1 MATASSSPS
10 SPPRDPQ
17 RSYLGQKAYR
27 FLAALV
33 FRDFR
38 FLAVAALCS
47 GSGAWALI
55 VARAAWVYS
64 IPELECPGLWVGL
77 VTFAAMSPRFFAT
90 PFIGYLADRVTRKR
104 LLQWVYVL
112 QLVQASVMA
121 VLVMMGI
128 ASPLY
133 VVALAIINGTL
144 RATQQTAAQSL
155 APNLVDRER
164 LPNAV
169 ALNEAM
175 QQGSRAVGPAILLI
189 VAASVSTGSLFQSG
203 GPGFSIQDLVFT
215 LGTSAIVFWTCAAF
229 YLVALIA
236 ALNIRTVSSGQID
249 RRRSF
254 WTNTAAG
261 FAYSYRTPLVF
272 GIILMAL
279 AHCVL
284 VMSFESMLPPLAAE
298 KFGEGVVDRICGGTT
313 EKVPLVDEK
322 DVFGLM
328 TALGI
333 GALLSSIFV
342 GGIVSH
348 LTRGRIFLLLGFT
361 SSLTPIGLGLSFTTG
376 VSLTAAVLMGL
387 GTAGFMTI
395 THTII
400 QQVVPDE
407 IRGRVA
413 AVYSMHVGGSMAFA
427 NLLYGR
433 LTDEWSAGYI
443 MAISG
448 AAFTVVVLGTIIAS
462 GFWRGIYFR
471 GEARPATAAARG

>member
-1 MATASSSPS
+1 MATTPAT
-10 SPPRDPQ
+10 PPPQ
-17 RSYLGQKAYR
+17 RSYLKQKAHR

-55 VARAAWVYS
+55 VARGAWVYG
-64 IPELECPGLWVGL
+64 IPELQGNWGAWVGL
-77 VTFAAMSPRFFAT
+77 ITFAAMSPRFFAT

-104 LLQWVYVL
+104 LLQWVYTL

-121 VLVMMGI
+121 VLVMLGVGN
-128 ASPLY
+128 PWY
-133 VVALAIINGTL
+133 VVALAVINGTL
-144 RATQQTAAQSL
+144 RATQQTGAQSI
-155 APNLVDRER
+155 APNLVDRAR

-175 QQGSRAVGPAILLI
+175 QQGSRAIGPALLLL
-189 VAASVSTGSLFQSG
+189 VATVAGAGTIFQSSDG
-203 GPGFSIQDLVFT
+203 AGVGFSLAGLALT
-215 LGTSAIVFWTCAAF
+215 LGTSAIVFWACAAF

-236 ALNIRTVSSGQID
+236 SLNIRTVSSGVID

-254 WTNTAAG
+254 WANTAAG

-284 VMSFESMLPPLAAE
+284 VMSFESMLPPLALE
-298 KFGEGVVDRICGGTT
+298 KLSSDGVTFNQN
-313 EKVPLVDEK
+313 
-322 DVFGLM
+322 DVYALM
-328 TALGI
+328 SALGI

-342 GGIVSH
+342 GGIISH
-348 LTRGRIFLLLGFT
+348 MTRGRVFLVLGFT
-361 SSLTPIGLGLSFTTG
+361 SSLTPIGLGLSAQTG
-376 VSLTAAVLMGL
+376 ISLIAAIGMGL

-433 LTDEWSAGYI
+433 LADEWSAGDI
-443 MAISG
+443 MAVAG
-448 AAFTVVVLGTIIAS
+448 AGFTIVVVGTIIAS

-471 GEARPATAAARG
+471 GEARPAAVAAGASGGD

>member
-1 MATASSSPS
+1 MATTPAAQ
-10 SPPRDPQ
+10 Q
-17 RSYLGQKAYR
+17 RSYLKQKAHR

-38 FLAVAALCS
+38 LLAVAALCS

-55 VARAAWVYS
+55 VARGAWVYG
-64 IPELECPGLWVGL
+64 IPELENTQGAWVGL
-77 VTFAAMSPRFFAT
+77 ITFAAMSPRFFAT

-104 LLQWVYVL
+104 LLQWVYTL

-121 VLVMMGI
+121 LLVMLGVGN
-128 ASPLY
+128 PWY
-133 VVALAIINGTL
+133 VVALAVINGTL
-144 RATQQTAAQSL
+144 RATQQTGAQSI

-175 QQGSRAVGPAILLI
+175 QQGSRAIGPALLLL
-189 VAASVSTGSLFQSG
+189 VATVVGAGAIFESG
-203 GPGFSIQDLVFT
+203 GGIGLNLGGLVLT
-215 LGTSAIVFWTCAAF
+215 LGTSAIVFWACAAF

-236 ALNIRTVSSGQID
+236 SLNIRTVSSGVID

-254 WTNTAAG
+254 WANTAAG
-261 FAYSYRTPLVF
+261 FSYSYRTPLVF

-284 VMSFESMLPPLAAE
+284 VMSFESMLPPLALE
-298 KFGEGVVDRICGGTT
+298 KLSADGITFNQN
-313 EKVPLVDEK
+313 
-322 DVFGLM
+322 DVYALM
-328 TALGI
+328 SALGI
-333 GALLSSIFV
+333 GALLSSVFV
-342 GGIVSH
+342 GGIISH
-348 LTRGRIFLLLGFT
+348 MTRGRVFLILGFT
-361 SSLTPIGLGLSFTTG
+361 SSLTPIGLGLSAQTG
-376 VSLTAAVLMGL
+376 ISIIAAILMGL

-433 LTDEWSAGYI
+433 LADEWSAGDI
-443 MAISG
+443 MAVAG
-448 AAFTVVVLGTIIAS
+448 AAFTIVVIGTIIAS

-471 GEARPATAAARG
+471 GEARPATAAAGASGGD

>member
-1 MATASSSPS
+1 MAAAQA
-10 SPPRDPQ
+10 PQ
-17 RSYLGQKAYR
+17 RGYFSAKANR

-33 FRDFR
+33 FRDYR
-38 FLAVAALCS
+38 FLAFATLCS

-55 VARAAWVYS
+55 VARGAWVFG
-64 IPELECPGLWVGL
+64 IPELEGTRGLWVGL

-90 PFIGYLADRVTRKR
+90 PFIGYLADRVTRKS
-104 LLQWVYVL
+104 LLQWIYIL
-112 QLVQASVMA
+112 QIAQASVMA

-128 ASPLY
+128 GNPLY
-133 VVALAIINGTL
+133 VVALAVINGTL

-175 QQGSRAVGPAILLI
+175 QQGSRLFGPMILFFVSYLAGVGGLGQGDNLLDAEAV
-189 VAASVSTGSLFQSG
+189 ASG
-203 GPGFSIQDLVFT
+203 
-215 LGTSAIVFWTCAAF
+215 LGTSALVFWACATF
-229 YLVALIA
+229 YLLALIS
-236 ALNIRTVSSGQID
+236 ALNIRTVSSGVID

-254 WTNTAAG
+254 WANTTAG
-261 FAYSYRTPLVF
+261 FAYAYSTPLVF
-272 GIILMAL
+272 GIILMAV

-284 VMSFESMLPPLAAE
+284 VMSFESMLPPLAQE
-298 KFGEGVVDRICGGTT
+298 KLTPAGARFNQDH
-313 EKVPLVDEK
+313 
-322 DVFGLM
+322 VFLLM
-328 TALGI
+328 SALGL
-333 GALLSSIFV
+333 GALVSSVFV
-342 GGIVSH
+342 GGIISH

-361 SSLTPIGLGLSFTTG
+361 SSLTPIGLGLSASTG
-376 VSLTAAVLMGL
+376 ISLTAAVLMGL

-413 AVYSMHVGGSMAFA
+413 SVYSMHVGGSMAFA

-433 LTDEWSAGYI
+433 LADIWPVGLV
-443 MAISG
+443 MAFVG
-448 AAFTVVVLGTIIAS
+448 ALFTVVVLFTILLP
-462 GFWRGIYFR
+462 FWRGIYFR
-471 GEARPATAAARG
+471 GEARPVAAPAVAAAGDD

>member
-1 MATASSSPS
+1 MATASAPPS
-10 SPPRDPQ
+10 NYFAR
-17 RSYLGQKAYR
+17 KAYR

-38 FLAVAALCS
+38 FLAVATLCS

-55 VARAAWVYS
+55 VARGSWVFG
-64 IPELECPGLWVGL
+64 IPELEANAGLWVGL
-77 VTFAAMSPRFFAT
+77 ITFAAMSPRFFAT

-104 LLQWVYVL
+104 LLQWVYLL
-112 QLVQASVMA
+112 QLAQATVMA
-121 VLVMMGI
+121 VLVMVGV
-128 ASPLY
+128 ANPWY
-133 VVALAIINGTL
+133 VVVLAVVNGTL

-175 QQGSRAVGPAILLI
+175 QQGSRAVGPAILLA
-189 VAASVSTGSLFQSG
+189 VAVLVGAGALSG
-203 GPGFSIQDLVFT
+203 AGNTLFSIQSLVFT
-215 LGTSAIVFWTCAAF
+215 LGTSAIVFWACAAF
-229 YLVALIA
+229 YLVALISS
-236 ALNIRTVSSGQID
+236 LNIRTVSSGNID

-254 WTNTAAG
+254 WANTGAG
-261 FAYSYRTPLVF
+261 FAYAYSTPLVF
-272 GIILMAL
+272 GIILMAV

-284 VMSFESMLPPLAAE
+284 VMSFESMLPPLARE
-298 KFGEGVVDRICGGTT
+298 KLSPDGLTFSQN
-313 EKVPLVDEK
+313 
-322 DVFGLM
+322 DVYALM

-333 GALLSSIFV
+333 GALFSSIFI

-348 LTRGRIFLLLGFT
+348 ITRGRMFLVLGFT
-361 SSLTPIGLGLSFTTG
+361 SSLTPIGLGLSAQTG
-376 VSLTAAVLMGL
+376 VSMIAAVLMGL

-400 QQVVPDE
+400 QSVVPDE

-413 AVYSMHVGGSMAFA
+413 SVYSMHVGGSMAFA

-433 LTDEWSAGYI
+433 LADSYSAGYV
-443 MAISG
+443 MAVVG
-448 AAFTVVVLGTIIAS
+448 AAFTLVVLGTLIGS
-462 GFWRGIYFR
+462 GFWRGIYLR
-471 GEARPATAAARG
+471 GEARPVVAAAGAGAGDDD

>member
-1 MATASSSPS
+1 MAAAQA
-10 SPPRDPQ
+10 PQ
-17 RSYLGQKAYR
+17 RGYFSAKAHR

-33 FRDFR
+33 FRDYR
-38 FLAVAALCS
+38 FLAFATLCS

-55 VARAAWVYS
+55 VARGAWVFG
-64 IPELECPGLWVGL
+64 IPELEGTRGLWVGL

-90 PFIGYLADRVTRKR
+90 PFIGYLADRVTRKS
-104 LLQWVYVL
+104 LLQWIYIL
-112 QLVQASVMA
+112 QIAQASVMA

-128 ASPLY
+128 GNPLY
-133 VVALAIINGTL
+133 VVALAVINGTL

-175 QQGSRAVGPAILLI
+175 QQGSRLFGPLILFVVSYLAGI
-189 VAASVSTGSLFQSG
+189 GGLGQGDNLLDAEAVAAG
-203 GPGFSIQDLVFT
+203 
-215 LGTSAIVFWTCAAF
+215 LGTSAVVFWACATF
-229 YLVALIA
+229 YLLALISS
-236 ALNIRTVSSGQID
+236 LNIRTVSSGVID

-254 WTNTAAG
+254 WANTTAG
-261 FAYSYRTPLVF
+261 FAYAYSTPLVF
-272 GIILMAL
+272 GIILMAV

-284 VMSFESMLPPLAAE
+284 VMSFESMLPPLAQE
-298 KFGEGVVDRICGGTT
+298 KLTPAGERFNQDH
-313 EKVPLVDEK
+313 
-322 DVFGLM
+322 VFLLM
-328 TALGI
+328 SALGL
-333 GALLSSIFV
+333 GALFSSIFV
-342 GGIVSH
+342 GGIISH

-361 SSLTPIGLGLSFTTG
+361 SSLTPIGLGLSVSTG

-400 QQVVPDE
+400 QSVVPDE

-413 AVYSMHVGGSMAFA
+413 SVYSMHVGGSMAFA

-433 LTDEWSAGYI
+433 LADIWPVGLV
-443 MAISG
+443 MAFVG
-448 AAFTVVVLGTIIAS
+448 ALFTAVVLFTILMP
-462 GFWRGIYFR
+462 FWRGIYFR
-471 GEARPATAAARG
+471 GEARPVAAPAAAAGAGGD

>member
-1 MATASSSPS
+1 MATAPA
-10 SPPRDPQ
+10 PQ
-17 RSYLGQKAYR
+17 RGYFRQKAHR
-27 FLAALV
+27 FLAALA

-38 FLAVAALCS
+38 FLALASLSS

-55 VARAAWVYS
+55 VARGAWVFG
-64 IPELECPGLWVGL
+64 IPELHATWGLWVGL
-77 VTFAAMSPRFFAT
+77 ITFAAMSPRFFAT
-90 PFIGYLADRVTRKR
+90 PFIGYLADKVTRKK
-104 LLQWVYVL
+104 LLQWVYAL

-121 VLVMMGI
+121 LLVMLGVDN
-128 ASPLY
+128 PWY
-133 VVALAIINGTL
+133 VVFLAVINGTL

-155 APNLVDRER
+155 SPNLVDRER

-189 VAASVSTGSLFQSG
+189 VAASLGAGSLFDAG
-203 GPGFSIQDLVFT
+203 GGVAFSIQNIVLT
-215 LGTSAIVFWTCAAF
+215 IGTSAIVFWVCAVF
-229 YLVALIA
+229 YLVALFA
-236 ALNIRTVSSGQID
+236 ALSIRTVSSGYID

-254 WTNTAAG
+254 WANTAAG
-261 FAYSYRTPLVF
+261 FVYSYTTPLVF

-284 VMSFESMLPPLAAE
+284 VMSFESMLPPLALE
-298 KFGEGVVDRICGGTT
+298 KLSADGVTFNQN
-313 EKVPLVDEK
+313 
-322 DVFGLM
+322 DVYALM

-348 LTRGRIFLLLGFT
+348 LTRGRVFLLLGFT
-361 SSLTPIGLGLSFTTG
+361 SSLTPIGLGLSAQTG
-376 VSLTAAVLMGL
+376 LSVTAAVLMGL
-387 GTAGFMTI
+387 GTSGFMTI

-400 QQVVPDE
+400 QSVVPDE

-413 AVYSMHVGGSMAFA
+413 SVYSMHVGGSMAFA
-427 NLLYGR
+427 NLLYGA
-433 LTDEWSAGYI
+433 LADFWQAGLI
-443 MAISG
+443 MAVAG
-448 AAFTVVVLGTIIAS
+448 AAFTLVVVGTLVGS

-471 GEARPATAAARG
+471 GEARPVAAASPAGAD

>member
-1 MATASSSPS
+1 MVTAPA
-10 SPPRDPQ
+10 PQ
-17 RSYLGQKAYR
+17 RRYLAQKAHR

-55 VARAAWVYS
+55 VARGAWVYG
-64 IPELECPGLWVGL
+64 IPELQETWGLWVGL
-77 VTFAAMSPRFFAT
+77 ITFAAMSPRFFAT
-90 PFIGYLADRVTRKR
+90 PFIGYLADRVTRKT
-104 LLQWVYVL
+104 LLQWVYAL
-112 QLVQASVMA
+112 QLAQASVMA
-121 VLVMMGI
+121 LLVMLGVDN
-128 ASPLY
+128 PWY
-133 VVALAIINGTL
+133 VVILAVINGTL

-155 APNLVDRER
+155 SPNLVDRER

-189 VAASVSTGSLFQSG
+189 VAASLGAGAVFDSG
-203 GPGFSIQDLVFT
+203 GASFSIWNIVLT
-215 LGTSAIVFWTCAAF
+215 IGTSAVVFWVCAAF
-229 YLVALIA
+229 YLVALVA
-236 ALNIRTVSSGQID
+236 SLNIRTVSSGQID
-249 RRRSF
+249 RRRGF
-254 WTNTAAG
+254 WANTAAG
-261 FAYSYRTPLVF
+261 FVYSYSTPLVF

-284 VMSFESMLPPLAAE
+284 VMSFESMLPPLALE
-298 KFGEGVVDRICGGTT
+298 KLSPDGVTFN
-313 EKVPLVDEK
+313 EN
-322 DVFGLM
+322 DVYALM

-333 GALLSSIFV
+333 GALISSIFV

-348 LTRGRIFLLLGFT
+348 LTRGRVFLLLGFT
-361 SSLTPIGLGLSFTTG
+361 SSLTPIGLGLSEQTG
-376 VSLTAAVLMGL
+376 LSVIAAVLMGL

-400 QQVVPDE
+400 HSVVPDE

-413 AVYSMHVGGSMAFA
+413 SVYSMHVGGSMAFA

-433 LTDEWSAGYI
+433 LADFWPAGNI
-443 MAISG
+443 MAIAG
-448 AAFTVVVLGTIIAS
+448 AAFTAVVIGTIIAS

-471 GEARPATAAARG
+471 GEARPVVAASPAGGD